1 MLVIVRCSV
10 VSAHCA
16 VVTLAVSARGSQ
28 VFASCR
34 DVYHAPLS
42 FGRRSAHY
50 IATAGKIY
58 EHPLA
63 VGEKCRLHRFSCPPS
78 PLWVPAGPRY
88 DPRGNQRVAD
98 LTHEHVTAPRL
109 TFPSFV
115 VSVDHK
121 DPTGCRGG

>member
-34 DVYHAPLS
+34 DVYHAPLR

-63 VGEKCRLHRFSCPPS
+63 VS
-78 PLWVPAGPRY
+78 
-88 DPRGNQRVAD
+88 Q
-98 LTHEHVTAPRL
+98 
-109 TFPSFV
+109 
-115 VSVDHK
+115 VDHFVFTFLLSAITIVGSRR
-121 DPTGCRGG
+121 PQVRPVGQRTRRRPRP

>member
-1 MLVIVRCSV
+1 MLVVVRCSV

-42 FGRRSAHY
+42 FGRRSVHY
-50 IATAGKIY
+50 IAAAGKIY

-63 VGEKCRLHRFSCPPS
+63 VGEKSGQAASFLLSAITIVGSRRPQVRPARQPTRHRPCP
-78 PLWVPAGPRY
+78 
-88 DPRGNQRVAD
+88 
-98 LTHEHVTAPRL
+98 
-109 TFPSFV
+109 
-115 VSVDHK
+115 
-121 DPTGCRGG
+121 

>member
-42 FGRRSAHY
+42 FGLRSAHY
-50 IATAGKIY
+50 IATARKSTNI
-58 EHPLA
+58 
-63 VGEKCRLHRFSCPPS
+63 RLLFLKLTILCSRFSCPPS

-88 DPRGNQRVAD
+88 DPRGNQRATDLAHEVRGRVAPQ
-98 LTHEHVTAPRL
+98 LAIVRR
-109 TFPSFV
+109 F
-115 VSVDHK
+115 
-121 DPTGCRGG
+121 CRP